1 MYSRND
7 LVNEIRAISDGFLK
21 KGIAMHPDWVT
32 DEIMKSHKDIKGD
45 DADFYLLAARD
56 TVRDEVR
63 KQINRFKLSPEKAL
77 DIDRQLILDGFERLQ
92 IAYVIDISG
101 TAVAIS
107 LKKMTSDQRRAKSSE
122 LRAMGAGCYQ
132 HADELDRYD
141 DLSPNDLAA

>member
-32 DEIMKSHKDIKGD
+32 DEIMKSHDDINGE
-45 DADFYLLAARD
+45 DADFYLLASREA
-56 TVRDEVR
+56 VRDEVR
-63 KQINRFKLSPEKAL
+63 KQINRFKLTPEKAL
-77 DIDRQLILDGFERLQ
+77 DVDRQLVLDGFERLQ

-107 LKKMTSDQRRAKSSE
+107 LKKMTSTQRRTKSAE

-132 HADELDRYD
+132 HADEIDRYD
-141 DLSPNDLAA
+141 DLYPNELAA